1 MSQFHGPESRSGR
14 DVPASDLDDAATAAL
29 RSRPMLALRDLFDAA
44 ATPEASAWLDDA
56 LQTAAADP
64 GRIPV
69 LFPQLPRRTGRDYLA
84 GGLREDGT
92 VRVETGAWRTCDAAG
107 LAILTAAGT
116 PSEELLVDLHDRG
129 DLEERT
135 MVLRALAALPVR
147 PVTGRLLGEVQR
159 TNQVVHVAAGAL
171 DSNLMARALDEGGA
185 AIGFGQDEFNRLMLK
200 LAFVDLPLARAIDA
214 TRHANPELSR
224 MLQGLATER
233 EAAGRKVWH
242 DTNLAIAHAPT
253 EGTIARLLGGLEHGD
268 DHHRL
273 AAAEGLAHL
282 DREDLRPYLLERL
295 GRENLP
301 RIRAVL
307 ERAVRTTA
315 S

>member
-1 MSQFHGPESRSGR
+1 
-14 DVPASDLDDAATAAL
+14 
-29 RSRPMLALRDLFDAA
+29 MLALRDLFDAT
-44 ATPEASAWLDDA
+44 ATPEASAWLDGA
-56 LQTAAADP
+56 LQTAAGDP

-69 LFPQLPRRTGRDYLA
+69 LFPQIPRRTGRAYLA
-84 GGLREDGT
+84 GGVVEAGA
-92 VRVETGAWRTCDAAG
+92 VRVETGAWRACDAAA
-107 LAILTAAGT
+107 LAILTAGGV
-116 PSEELLVDLHDRG
+116 PSEELLIDLHDRG

-147 PVTGRLLGEVQR
+147 TATGRLLGEVQR

-171 DSNLMARALDEGGA
+171 DSNILARTLDEGGDDV
-185 AIGFGQDEFNRLMLK
+185 GFGIAEFNRLMLK

-214 TRHANPELSR
+214 LVHANTELSR

-273 AAAEGLAHL
+273 AAAQGLAHIRR
-282 DREDLRPYLLERL
+282 DDLRPFLAERL
-295 GRENLP
+295 ARENLP
-301 RIRAVL
+301 RIRTVL
-307 ERAVRTTA
+307 ERAVTR
-315 S
+315 

>member
-1 MSQFHGPESRSGR
+1 
-14 DVPASDLDDAATAAL
+14 
-29 RSRPMLALRDLFDAA
+29 MLALRDLFDAI
-44 ATPEASAWLDDA
+44 ATPAAQSWLDEA
-56 LQTAAADP
+56 LRTAAADP
-64 GRIPV
+64 GRVPV
-69 LFPQLPRRTGRDYLA
+69 LFPQIPRRTGRDYLP
-84 GGLREDGT
+84 GGLREDGAA
-92 VRVETGAWRTCDAAG
+92 RVETGAWRTCDAAG

-147 PVTGRLLGEVQR
+147 AVTGRLLAEVQR

-171 DSNLMARALDEGGA
+171 DSNLMARAIDEGGA
-185 AIGFGQDEFNRLMLK
+185 EIGFGQDEFNRLLLK

-214 TRHANPELSR
+214 TQHANPELSR
-224 MLQGLATER
+224 MLQDLATER

-253 EGTIARLLGGLEHGD
+253 AGTIARLLGGLEHGD
-268 DHHRL
+268 DQHRL
-273 AAAEGLAHL
+273 AAAAGLAHL
-282 DREDLRPYLLERL
+282 GNEALLPFLRERL
-295 GRENLP
+295 DRENLP

-307 ERAVRTTA
+307 QRATQSTA
-315 S
+315 GS

>member
-1 MSQFHGPESRSGR
+1 
-14 DVPASDLDDAATAAL
+14 
-29 RSRPMLALRDLFDAA
+29 MLALRDLFDDA
-44 ATPEASAWLDDA
+44 ATPDASTWLDGA
-56 LQTAAADP
+56 IRTAAGDP

-69 LFPQLPRRTGRDYLA
+69 LFPQIPRRVGRGYLA
-84 GGLREDGT
+84 GGIRQAGT
-92 VRVETGAWRTCDAAG
+92 TRVETGAWRACDAAA
-107 LAILTAAGT
+107 LAILTAAGI
-116 PSEELLVDLHDRG
+116 PAEELLIDLHDRG

-147 PVTGRLLGEVQR
+147 PATGRLLGEVQR

-171 DSNLMARALDEGGA
+171 DSNILARTLDEGGA
-185 AIGFGQDEFNRLMLK
+185 DVGFGIEEFNRLMLK

-214 TRHANPELSR
+214 LGHANPELSR

-242 DTNLAIAHAPT
+242 DTNLAIAHAPA

-282 DREDLRPYLLERL
+282 GRADLRPYLAERL
-295 GRENLP
+295 PRENLP

-307 ERAVRTTA
+307 ERAIGAPA